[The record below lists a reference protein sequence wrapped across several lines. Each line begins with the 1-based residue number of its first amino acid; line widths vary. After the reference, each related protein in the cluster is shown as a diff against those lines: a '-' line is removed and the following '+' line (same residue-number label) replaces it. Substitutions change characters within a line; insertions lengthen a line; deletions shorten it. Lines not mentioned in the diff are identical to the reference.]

1 MLLRDEMVSIELN
14 ALLQEKTERMRTEG
28 VVRGI

>member
-14 ALLQEKTERMRTEG
+14 ALLQEKTERMRMEG
-28 VVRGI
+28 VVRGM